1 MVEHRGF
8 LRSAIPHFILCIG
21 IAIIAFPV
29 YLCFVGSTHPQDVI
43 ANGDPQVS
51 EAQYPVAPGVASAVA
66 GDLSEVKS
74 PKFDMDQL
82 ADSAEAQDLLKEL
95 GMSSG

>member
-1 MVEHRGF
+1 V
-8 LRSAIPHFILCIG
+8 LLQACWL
-21 IAIIAFPV
+21 
-29 YLCFVGSTHPQDVI
+29 
-43 ANGDPQVS
+43 
-51 EAQYPVAPGVASAVA
+51 SAVA